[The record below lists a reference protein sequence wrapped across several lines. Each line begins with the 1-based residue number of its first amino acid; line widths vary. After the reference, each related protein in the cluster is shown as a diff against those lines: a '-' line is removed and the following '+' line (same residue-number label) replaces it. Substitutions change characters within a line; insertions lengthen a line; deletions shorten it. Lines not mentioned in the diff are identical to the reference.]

1 MIIQVISAFF
11 ATYLFSIIFNISK
24 RQLLYCGICGAVGWC
39 IYLVSLPLNSVVLST
54 FLGALAVRILAQIF
68 AVIRKTPVTVF
79 LIAGIIPL
87 VPGAVLY
94 QAIYYIAQG
103 EYDNVTLYGLQSL
116 KLAGA
121 IAVAMVL
128 VSSTY
133 RPRRIKRD
141 NNGLYPKN
149 K

>member
-11 ATYLFSIIFNISK
+11 ATYLFSVIFNISRK
-24 RQLLYCGICGAVGWC
+24 QLLFCGINGALGWFV
-39 IYLVSLPLNSVVLST
+39 YLIVLPMNSVVLST
-54 FLGALAVRILAQIF
+54 FLGALAVRILSQIF
-68 AVIRKTPVTVF
+68 AKIRKTPVTVF

-94 QAIYYIAQG
+94 KAVYSMALGDYEQFS
-103 EYDNVTLYGLQSL
+103 LYGIQSI

-128 VSSTY
+128 VSSTF
-133 RPRRIKRD
+133 RPKRIKR
-141 NNGLYPKN
+141 
-149 K
+149 

>member
-11 ATYLFSIIFNISK
+11 ATYLFSIIFNISRK
-24 RQLLYCGICGAVGWC
+24 QLLYCGINGALGWFV
-39 IYLVSLPLNSVVLST
+39 YLLVLPLNSVVLST
-54 FLGALAVRILAQIF
+54 FLGALAVRLLSQLF
-68 AVIRKTPVTVF
+68 AKLRKTPVTVF

-94 QAIYYIAQG
+94 KAIYYIAIADY
-103 EYDNVTLYGLQSL
+103 EKFRFYGIQSL

-128 VSSTY
+128 VSSTF
-133 RPRRIKRD
+133 RPKRIK
-141 NNGLYPKN
+141 K
-149 K
+149 